1 MALNSSPRRRFG
13 VALGVVMTGVAAG
26 LIGFAGIAGAHTP
39 TVTAEC
45 KGDTTTLKVNL
56 TAYRAEQ
63 DNHVKITDGADVLED
78 KAFKNEYTK
87 SFDSS
92 GAVDHTFRV
101 VVTAWDD
108 AKFNYD
114 KEIVV
119 AKCVVESTTTE
130 PTETTT
136 EPTETTTTEPTETT
150 TTEPPTSSTEPPATT
165 TVAPTTTTT
174 AVDEGA
180 LAETGASI
188 AVPLGIAA
196 VLLVGGGVALFVVR
210 RRGKA

>member
-39 TVTAEC
+39 KVSAEC

-56 TAYRAEQ
+56 TAYRGEQ
-63 DNHVKITDGADVLED
+63 DNHVKITDGAEVLED
-78 KAFKNEYTK
+78 KAFKTEYTK
-87 SFDSS
+87 SFESS

-101 VVTAWDD
+101 VVKAWDD
-108 AKFNYD
+108 DKFNYD
-114 KEIVV
+114 QELVV
-119 AKCVVESTTTE
+119 VKCVVESTTTE

-136 EPTETTTTEPTETT
+136 EPTETTTEPTETT
-150 TTEPPTSSTEPPATT
+150 TTEPPTSSTEPPAST
-165 TVAPTTTTT
+165 TVAPTTTITE
-174 AVDEGA
+174 VDDEA